1 MNALVRRLAP
11 VFLMAGAPWAGGACF
26 ATTNDVRVLQSDV
39 QALRQDQARKDSA
52 MLQALEELM
61 VSLRR
66 QNDSLRNISDRLTRT
81 QGDVRGDLYTINQ
94 QLLQIQELTG
104 QSQRRLQE
112 LRSSI
117 EARQQEAAQA
127 PPTPTTLRDTVRDTV
142 PAGAPPPAAASPA
155 VPAGAPGPN
164 QLFQSS
170 LDQLRR
176 GSPGSA
182 RRGFEEL
189 LRLYPTSDVAG
200 EAQFYLGEALAAE
213 GNVAAADTAYA
224 TVVSKYA
231 QSPRAATALYKRA
244 LLLQQRG
251 NIAQARTALNDLVR
265 RYPRSDEAQ
274 LARERLRTMK

>member
-11 VFLMAGAPWAGGACF
+11 VALVATGACF
-26 ATTNDVRVLQSDV
+26 ATQSDVRVLQTDV
-39 QALRQDQARKDSA
+39 QTLRTERHRQDSL
-52 MLQALEELM
+52 MLQRFDELM
-61 VSLRR
+61 ASLRTT
-66 QNDSLRNISDRLTRT
+66 NDTVRALSDRVTRL
-81 QGDVRGDLYTINQ
+81 QGDVRGDLFQMNQ

-112 LRSSI
+112 LRSSL
-117 EARQQEAAQA
+117 EARQQE
-127 PPTPTTLRDTVRDTV
+127 VV
-142 PAGAPPPAAASPA
+142 PATQPVTPSQTPRDSAAAPGAQMPSAAPSGPPAGS
-155 VPAGAPGPN
+155 PGPN

-189 LRLYPTSDVAG
+189 LRLYPTSELAG
-200 EAQFYLGEALAAE
+200 EAQFYIGEALAGE
-213 GNVAAADTAYA
+213 GNLAAADTAYG
-224 TVVSKYA
+224 TVVARYSE
-231 QSPRAATALYKRA
+231 SPRAPTALYKRA

-251 NIAQARTALNDLVR
+251 NVALARTALNELVR

-274 LARERLRTMK
+274 LARDRLRTLQ

>member
-1 MNALVRRLAP
+1 VAT
-11 VFLMAGAPWAGGACF
+11 GACF
-26 ATTNDVRVLQSDV
+26 ATQSDVRVLQTDV
-39 QALRQDQARKDSA
+39 QTLRAERHRQDSV
-52 MLQALEELM
+52 MLRRFEELM
-61 VSLRR
+61 ASLRTT
-66 QNDSLRNISDRLTRT
+66 NDTVRALSDRVTRL
-81 QGDVRGDLYTINQ
+81 QGDVRGDLFQMNQ

-112 LRSSI
+112 LRSSL
-117 EARQQEAAQA
+117 EARQQEVAPAMPVTPSSGPRDSAAAGTPGAQA
-127 PPTPTTLRDTVRDTV
+127 PAAAA
-142 PAGAPPPAAASPA
+142 PAGAQTGS
-155 VPAGAPGPN
+155 PGPN

-200 EAQFYLGEALAAE
+200 EAQFYIGEALAAE
-213 GNVAAADTAYA
+213 GNLSAADTAYG
-224 TVVSKYA
+224 TVVARYSESA
-231 QSPRAATALYKRA
+231 RAPTALYKRA

-251 NIAQARTALNDLVR
+251 NIAMARTALNDLVR

-274 LARERLRTMK
+274 LARERLRTMQ